1 MIFVQHNSDK
11 SRMEIVIII
20 IIWAAVIQGLLLG
33 VIFITSRKHRSFA
46 NRLLGFFL
54 LSFVFVALTDLLPFN
69 EIGNYSISGYFTLPE
84 IKLFF
89 PVLFLHFVLEKV
101 GRISAY
107 QPYLK
112 IQYFLAFGIISLT
125 LVNILLVMFTGN
137 SMLYFLGW
145 AFMEPFYMGHQ
156 YYAFILTVIAF
167 VIALRE
173 TWRYRNMVR
182 NEFTDLTMMDINWL
196 WQFIFVLAPIILF
209 WGAELARI
217 VLGGRGQS
225 ELTTAVYI
233 FIAIFNYFVSFKA
246 FTHQTL
252 FEGSVDSSRALDTKP
267 IIPDKSNT
275 PADHKICNKIKSEME
290 GMEYFLNQN
299 LSIHDFAKEIQI
311 SARTISSCINQS
323 VGSNFNEWVNN
334 YRVEKA
340 VTLLTNQN
348 SDHLSIEGIGVDSGF
363 RSRSAMYAA
372 FKKKLGK
379 SPGHFR

>member
-1 MIFVQHNSDK
+1 
-11 SRMEIVIII
+11 MEIVITI
-20 IIWAAVIQGLLLG
+20 IIWAAIIQGLLLG

-54 LSFVFVALTDLLPFN
+54 LSFVLVALTDLLPFN
-69 EIGNYSISGYFTLPE
+69 EIGKYSISGYFTLPE
-84 IKLFF
+84 VKLFF

-101 GRISAY
+101 GRTSSY

-112 IQYFLAFGIISLT
+112 IHYFIACGIVGLT
-125 LVNILLVMFTGN
+125 LVNILMFLFSGHT
-137 SMLYFLGW
+137 LLEQFGW
-145 AFMEPFYMGHQ
+145 VLLDRFYMGHQ

-209 WGAELARI
+209 WGAELTRI
-217 VLGGRGQS
+217 VFGGRGQS
-225 ELTTAVYI
+225 ELTMAVYLS
-233 FIAIFNYFVSFKA
+233 IAIFNYFVSFKA

-252 FEGSVDSSRALDTKP
+252 FEGSVDSSRALVAKP
-267 IIPDKSNT
+267 LMPDKSNK
-275 PADHKICNKIKSEME
+275 PADDEICNKIKSEME
-290 GMEYFLNQN
+290 AMEYFLNQN
-299 LSIHDFAKEIQI
+299 LTIHDFAKEIQI

-323 VGSNFNEWVNN
+323 VGYNFNEWVNN

-340 VTLLTNQN
+340 LELLTSEKNN
-348 SDHLSIEGIGVDSGF
+348 HLSIEGIGIDSGF

-372 FKKKLGK
+372 FRKKIGK
-379 SPGHFR
+379 TPGLYRS